1 MNAYRLDA
9 ERNFRVFS
17 ITSGKGGVGK
27 TLMTVNLAFALKRKG
42 YKILIIDGNFGNG
55 NVEVM
60 LKALPEVSIKDVLAG
75 TSPIKDALLEIS
87 DGISLIPAG
96 TGAYEISEPDAGQKL
111 SLLSELDTIDQ
122 VADVV
127 IVDTPPG
134 ISPNVM
140 FFNSSVSE
148 IILIT
153 TPEITSL
160 VNTLSSIN
168 VLHNYFEEKE
178 FKLVV
183 NMAESEDEAIST
195 YDIIHDQIAHLYD
208 IHLHYC
214 GFIPYRDDIKD
225 SIRFLTSPIS
235 VTEGKGKG
243 KVFIK
248 VAEEIMKIVPDEVAK
263 KGQQFFAKRVL
274 REEHD
279 RTLSHTEE
287 V

>member
-1 MNAYRLDA
+1 MNAYKLD
-9 ERNFRVFS
+9 EEKTFRVFS

-27 TLMTVNLAFALKRKG
+27 TLLTVNLAYALKRKG

-60 LKALPEVSIKDVLAG
+60 LKALPDVSIKDVLAG

-87 DGISLIPAG
+87 EGITIIPAG
-96 TGAYEISEPDAGQKL
+96 TGTYEISEPDASQKL
-111 SLLSELDTIDQ
+111 SFLSELDTIDH

-153 TPEITSL
+153 TPEITSV

-168 VLHNYFEEKE
+168 VLHNCFDEKE
-178 FKLVV
+178 FKLVI

-195 YDIIHDQIAHLYD
+195 YDIIHDQISHLYD

-214 GFIPYRDDIKD
+214 GFVPYRDEIKD
-225 SIRFLTSPIS
+225 SIRFLTSPFS
-235 VTEGKGKG
+235 VTEGKRRG
-243 KVFIK
+243 KVFTT
-248 VAEEIMKIVPDEVAK
+248 VAEEIMKIIPDEVTK

-279 RTLSHTEE
+279 RTLSQTEE